1 MNSEIEEIGGSATR
15 KLAGPGPGMGTW
27 RKRAMNDTMRKSPPQ
42 RATLMALLVLA
53 GAMLIG
59 GQVEAEVWQRIDGT
73 ALDQVYARANTDLSG
88 YDRVMID
95 PLSIWHVRSDKLDKD
110 QLQANLAGLRS
121 EFTETIE
128 AALERHG
135 YEIVDAPGSSAIR
148 LHVELIDLKI
158 NEPPTAENPFRN
170 RYRFNTARG
179 KITLIAELRDSETD
193 EVLIRVAHL
202 EKELATAAAKIT
214 SAWDEVH
221 QAFTSWS
228 TMLSDTLATPPT
240 ANVPQVAELGR

>member
-1 MNSEIEEIGGSATR
+1 
-15 KLAGPGPGMGTW
+15 
-27 RKRAMNDTMRKSPPQ
+27 MNDTIRKSPPQ

-59 GQVEAEVWQRIDGT
+59 GQVEADNWQRIDGT
-73 ALDQVYARANTDLSG
+73 GLDQVYARVNTDLSG

-95 PLSIWHVRSDKLDKD
+95 PLSIWYVGSDNLDED
-110 QLQANLAGLRS
+110 QVQANLAGLRS
-121 EFTETIE
+121 EFNETIE
-128 AALERHG
+128 VALERDG
-135 YEIVDAPGSSAIR
+135 YEIADAPGSGVLR

-193 EVLIRVAHL
+193 EVLVRVAHL
-202 EKELATAAAKIT
+202 EKELATAAAQIT

-221 QAFTSWS
+221 QAFASWS
-228 TMLSDTLATPPT
+228 MMLSDTLPTPPIAST
-240 ANVPQVAELGR
+240 PRVAKLGR